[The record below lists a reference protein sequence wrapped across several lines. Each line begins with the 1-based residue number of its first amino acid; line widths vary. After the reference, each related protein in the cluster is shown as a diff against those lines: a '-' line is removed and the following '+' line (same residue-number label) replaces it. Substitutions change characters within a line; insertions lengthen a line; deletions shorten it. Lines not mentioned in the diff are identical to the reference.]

1 MPIRVSIPRVNM
13 WDVRGGVQRILAA
26 THKYTNSREP
36 LVFDLKECSF
46 LSAEATALLASRL
59 VSRQMKGLETQLD
72 LAAVPRGV
80 LRNLSRMGLLELCGA
95 SGRWVPRGSSLPLLI
110 TKQLDRER
118 ILQYIDTELMG
129 RQQMPT
135 MTERLQRSIRQ
146 AFFEVI
152 GNVFYHSTS
161 PVGAI
166 VCGQIYPKAEEIQVT
181 FLDRGIGV
189 AAKVCSCIDGIR
201 DEREAIEWALQRGTS
216 TLSTGTQS
224 RGLGL
229 YLLRDFIR
237 ANEGQF
243 RIYANGAY
251 VEETPGARNRGYMEP
266 TLKGTLVDLR
276 INIRPD
282 VSYGFIEE
290 FADLDNSSHQ

>member
-1 MPIRVSIPRVNM
+1 MPIRISIPRVNM
-13 WDVRGGVQRILAA
+13 WDVGGGVQKILAA
-26 THKYTNSREP
+26 TSKYTNSRES
-36 LVFDLKECSF
+36 LVFDLTDCSF
-46 LSAEATALLASRL
+46 LSAEATALLASII
-59 VSRQMKGLETQLD
+59 VGRQKKGLETQLH
-72 LAAVPRGV
+72 LADVPRGV
-80 LRNLSRMGLLELCGA
+80 LRTLSRMGLLELCEA
-95 SGRWVPRGSSLPLLI
+95 SARFVPRGSSLPLLI
-110 TKQLDRER
+110 TEHLDRER
-118 ILQYIDTELMG
+118 ILQYIDNEVMS
-129 RQQMPT
+129 RPQMPT

-161 PVGAI
+161 PVGAL
-166 VCGQIYPKAEEIQVT
+166 VCGQIYPKAKEIQVT

-189 AAKVCSCIDGIR
+189 AAKICSCNDGIR
-201 DEREAIEWALQRGTS
+201 NEAEAIEWALQRGTS
-216 TLSTGTQS
+216 TLSTGAQS

-251 VEETPGARNRGYMEP
+251 LEETPGTRNCGYMEP
-266 TLKGTLVDLR
+266 PLKGTLIDLR

-282 VSYGFIEE
+282 VSYGFMEE
-290 FADLDNSSHQ
+290 LADQDSSSR